1 MKRRILNKLLKKK
14 LSNNDDYADILL
26 NESTIIHDMIDF
38 SYSQNPHNER
48 GHINL
53 VVAMEELSELQKEI
67 SKGVRGKLDKT
78 ALMEEMVDVEHV
90 LMTLKDVYHIS
101 DNELDKFRYI
111 KTKRIKN
118 KVESKTF
125 F

>member
-67 SKGVRGKLDKT
+67 SKGIRGKLDKT

>member
-14 LSNNDDYADILL
+14 LSNNNDYADILL
-26 NESTIIHDMIDF
+26 NEPAIIHDMIDF
-38 SYSQNPHNER
+38 SYTQNPHNER

-90 LMTLKDVYHIS
+90 LMTLKDIYHIS
-101 DNELDKFRYI
+101 DRELDKFRYI

>member
-67 SKGVRGKLDKT
+67 SKGIRGKLDKT

-90 LMTLKDVYHIS
+90 LMTLKDIYHIS

>member
-1 MKRRILNKLLKKK
+1 
-14 LSNNDDYADILL
+14 
-26 NESTIIHDMIDF
+26 MIDF
-38 SYSQNPHNER
+38 SYTQNPDNKR

-53 VVAMEELSELQKEI
+53 IVAMEELSELQKEI
-67 SKGVRGKLDKT
+67 SKGIRGKFDKI

-90 LMTLKDVYHIS
+90 LMTLKDIYHIS

-125 F
+125 S